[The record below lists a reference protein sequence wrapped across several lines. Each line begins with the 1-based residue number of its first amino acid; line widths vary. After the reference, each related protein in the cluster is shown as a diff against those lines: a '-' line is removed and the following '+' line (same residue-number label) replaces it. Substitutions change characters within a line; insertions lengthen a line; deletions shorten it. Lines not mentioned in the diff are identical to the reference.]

1 MNKDIEQLEKIIKC
15 ATELQ
20 DYIGRYNAR
29 HNEQHALYGWDNIVA
44 QIWIIAR
51 NVRNYIEETKEKKHE

>member
-1 MNKDIEQLEKIIKC
+1 MEKDIEQLEKIIKC

-29 HNEQHALYGWDNIVA
+29 HNELQALYGFDNIVA

-51 NVRNYIEETKEKKHE
+51 NVRNYIEENKEKKR